1 MIAKTKIAN
10 IFKQRQLNAKDKNM
24 KSKKAKIT
32 KANLAYTPK
41 NGYETISP
49 LGLKQSDAINRLY
62 MDFLAKAKTEREAHD
77 EAVTLL
83 EAAGFRNMAKNEKDG
98 TRLNPGDRVYRS
110 CEGKTLMA
118 VTIGRKPLTD
128 GMHIVGGHTD
138 APRIDIKQNPLYE
151 NSGLALLDTHYYGG
165 IKKYQWVTI
174 PLALHG
180 VFVKP
185 DGKKIKISIGENPAD
200 PVFCITDLLPHL
212 AQDQMK
218 KVLAEGIEGE
228 NLDVIVGSAPVAEK
242 DRKEKF
248 KYNVLKLLHERY
260 GVKEEDFL
268 SAELELVPAA
278 QPREAGLDRSM
289 VLAYGQDDRV
299 CAYTALKALLDLT
312 GTPEYTCAVLLCD
325 KEEIGSVGATGM
337 ASNFFENTSA
347 ELLNLTTDKYSEL
360 ALKRALNNSW
370 MLSADVNALF
380 DPLFPAVSEKKNTAI
395 MNHGVCVTKY
405 TGSRGK
411 SGSSDASA
419 EFLAHIRRIFDRNG
433 VTWQTGELGKVD
445 QGGGGTIA
453 WLMARYGMQVLDCG
467 VGLLSMHAPMELAG
481 KLDIYMAYKAYLAF
495 LKDSRK

>member
-1 MIAKTKIAN
+1 MKT
-10 IFKQRQLNAKDKNM
+10 
-24 KSKKAKIT
+24 KKAKT
-32 KANLAYTPK
+32 SKATLAYICK
-41 NGYETISP
+41 NGYEELTPADAKRS
-49 LGLKQSDAINRLY
+49 LAINKLY
-62 MDFLAKAKTEREAHD
+62 MDFLAKGKTEREAHD
-77 EAVTLL
+77 EAVLLL
-83 EAAGFRNMAKNEKDG
+83 EAAGFKNMAANERSG
-98 TRLNPGDRVYRS
+98 ARLKPGDKVYRS

-118 VTIGRKPLTD
+118 VTIGKKPLVH

-185 DGKKIKISIGENPAD
+185 DGKKVNVSIGENPAD

-212 AQDQMK
+212 AADQMK
-218 KVLAEGIEGE
+218 KTLAEGIPGEG
-228 NLDVIVGSAPVAEK
+228 LDAIVGSAPVADK
-242 DRKEKF
+242 DQKEKF
-248 KYNVLKLLHERY
+248 KYNVLRLLNERY

-268 SAELELVPAA
+268 SAELELVPAS

-289 VLAYGQDDRV
+289 VLGYGQDDRV
-299 CAYTALKALLDLT
+299 CAYTALKALLDVP
-312 GTPEYTCAVLLCD
+312 GTPEYTSVVLLCD
-325 KEEIGSVGATGM
+325 KEEIGSVGSTGM
-337 ASNFFENTSA
+337 AANFFENSAA
-347 ELLNLTTDKYSEL
+347 ELLNLTTDKYCEL
-360 ALKRALNNSW
+360 TLKRAMANSW

-380 DPLFPAVSEKKNTAI
+380 DPLYPAVSEKKNSAV

-405 TGSRGK
+405 CGSRGK

-419 EFLAHIRRIFDRNG
+419 EFIAHIRRIFDRAG
-433 VTWQTGELGKVD
+433 VIWQTGELGKVD

-453 WLMARYGMQVLDCG
+453 YLMARYGMKVIDCG

-481 KLDIYMAYKAYLAF
+481 KLDIYMAYKGYLAF
-495 LKDSRK
+495 LKDGRDK